1 MNYAAMSCDALLAE
15 QKALVA
21 AYEAAKAKGLS
32 LDLSRGKPAADQLD
46 LAMPMLDMK
55 VTRTEKG
62 FDARNYGILEGLPE
76 MRALFSEITG
86 IPAKNIIV
94 GGNSSLNM
102 MYDTVARAMLYG
114 VAGSARPWVR
124 EERVVFLCPVP
135 GYDRHFRICES
146 LGIEMINIPMD
157 ENGPDMDEVERLVA
171 DPAVKGMWCVPKYS
185 NPSGI
190 TYSEEV
196 VRRLATMKTAAPDF
210 RIFWD
215 NAYIIHDLYDEPD
228 ALADIFALAA
238 EAGNGNRPF
247 IFTSTSKVT
256 LPGAG
261 VAMMA
266 ASDENLAQILPILG
280 AQTIGSDKL
289 NQLRHVAYLK
299 NAENTREVMRRQAA
313 LIRPKF
319 EKMIEILDR
328 DLTPYGISS
337 FTKPN
342 GGYFISLDLP
352 AGCAQRTFALCK
364 AAGVTLTDAGATYPY
379 NRDPEDKN
387 LRLAPTFATIEAIES
402 ATEVLAIAARLAA
415 LEKLLA

>member
-1 MNYAAMSCDALLAE
+1 MNYASMSRDALLEE
-15 QKALVA
+15 QKNLLS
-21 AYEAAKAKGLS
+21 AYAAAKAKGLS

-76 MRALFSEITG
+76 MRALFSAITG

-102 MYDTVARAMLYG
+102 MYDTMARAMLYG
-114 VAGSARPWVR
+114 VADSPRPWVR

-215 NAYIIHDLYDEPD
+215 NAYIIHDLYDEGD
-228 ALADIFALAA
+228 QLADIFALAA
-238 EAGNGNRPF
+238 EAGNANRPF

-299 NAENTREVMRRQAA
+299 DAENTREVMRRQAD

-319 EKMIEILDR
+319 EKMMEILDR

-337 FTKPN
+337 FTKPR
-342 GGYFISLDLP
+342 GGYFISLDLED
-352 AGCAQRTFALCK
+352 GCAKRTFALCRE
-364 AAGVTLTDAGATYPY
+364 AGVTLTDAGATYPY
-379 NRDPEDKN
+379 NRDPADKN

-402 ATEVLAIAARLAA
+402 ATEVLAIAARLAT

>member
-1 MNYAAMSCDALLAE
+1 MNYASMSRDALLEE
-15 QKALVA
+15 QKALLS
-21 AYEAAKAKGLS
+21 AYAAAKAKGLS

-76 MRALFSEITG
+76 MRALFSAITG

-102 MYDTVARAMLYG
+102 MYDTMARAMLYG
-114 VAGSARPWVR
+114 VADSPRPWVR

-228 ALADIFALAA
+228 QLADIFALAA
-238 EAGNGNRPF
+238 EAGNANRPF

-299 NAENTREVMRRQAA
+299 DAENTREVMRRQAD

-319 EKMIEILDR
+319 EKMMEILDR

-337 FTKPN
+337 FTKPR
-342 GGYFISLDLP
+342 GGYFISLDLED
-352 AGCAQRTFALCK
+352 GCAKRTFALCRE
-364 AAGVTLTDAGATYPY
+364 AGVTLTDAGATYPY
-379 NRDPEDKN
+379 NRDPADKN
-387 LRLAPTFATIEAIES
+387 LRLAPTFATLAAIES
-402 ATEVLAIAARLAA
+402 ATEVLAIAARLAT

>member
-1 MNYAAMSCDALLAE
+1 MNYAQMSPEALLAE
-15 QKALVA
+15 QAAVRA
-21 AYEAAKAKGLS
+21 AYDAAKAQGLS
-32 LDLSRGKPAADQLD
+32 LDLSRGKPAADQLE
-46 LAMPMLDMK
+46 LAMPMLDNNPI
-55 VTRTEKG
+55 RTEKG

-86 IPAKNIIV
+86 IPAKNILAC
-94 GGNSSLNM
+94 GNSSLNL

-114 VAGSARPWVR
+114 VVDSPRPWSR

-146 LGIEMINIPMD
+146 LGIEMVNIPMD

-185 NPSGI
+185 NPSGF

-196 VRRLATMKTAAPDF
+196 VRRLAAMKTAAPDF

-215 NAYIIHDLYDEPD
+215 NAYIIHDLYDEGD
-228 ALADIFALAA
+228 ELADIFALAA
-238 EAGNGNRPF
+238 AAGNANRVF
-247 IFTSTSKVT
+247 YFTSTSKVT
-256 LPGAG
+256 FPGAG

-266 ASDENLAQILPILG
+266 ASDANLAQILPILG
-280 AQTIGSDKL
+280 TQTIGFDKL

-319 EKMIEILDR
+319 ERMIEVLDKN
-328 DLTPYGISS
+328 LTPLAIATW
-337 FTKPN
+337 TKPN
-342 GGYFISLDLP
+342 GGYFLSLDVMD
-352 AGCAQRTFALCK
+352 GCAKRTFALCRE
-364 AAGVTLTDAGATYPY
+364 AGVTLTGAGATYPY
-379 NRDPEDKN
+379 GKDPADKN
-387 LRLAPTFATIEAIES
+387 LRLAPTFATVSDIER
-402 ATEVLAIAARLAA
+402 ATEILTLAVRLAT